1 MKTKAALSRSSS
13 HYQDL
18 LKENERLKMA
28 IKHLRDKDE
37 LLARAKNVEG
47 DDSQEPA
54 LLLRRT
60 EEKLSE
66 CHGGVKGLADLFF
79 SFYLYLQGVISPM
92 YGPI

>member
-13 HYQDL
+13 HYEDL

-37 LLARAKNVEG
+37 LLVRAKNVKG
-47 DDSQEPA
+47 DDTKDSQESA

-60 EEKLSE
+60 ECQE
-66 CHGGVKGLADLFF
+66 GVKGLADLIFLF
-79 SFYLYLQGVISPM
+79 ICICREL
-92 YGPI
+92 